1 MSNRELKSLIR
12 RELAAVTVT
21 TDNKRFLNEH
31 KALIHESGLEDKRQ
45 QQRSWE
51 SMKDKIA
58 RLVLEVLEENRWGIY
73 FKSEPMQVLPVKDSS
88 STLFKVNEVNLDEFE
103 QTIKSQI
110 DKDAERSRE
119 CQENQAANTLQIDKE
134 SSTGI
139 ETMLNDTEEWLE
151 KKQNMGL

>member
-139 ETMLNDTEEWLE
+139 ETMSNDIEE
-151 KKQNMGL
+151 

>member
-1 MSNRELKSLIR
+1 MLKNMLSRDLKSLIR
-12 RELAAVTVT
+12 TELEAVAVT
-21 TDNKRFLNEH
+21 TDNKKFLNEY
-31 KALIHESGLEDKRQ
+31 KAIIHESELEDKRQ

-110 DKDAERSRE
+110 DKDVERRSE
-119 CQENQAANTLQIDKE
+119 CQENQAKNKLQTDKE
-134 SSTGI
+134 SLTGT
-139 ETMLNDTEEWLE
+139 ETMLNDTEE
-151 KKQNMGL
+151 

>member
-1 MSNRELKSLIR
+1 MLNRDLKSLIR
-12 RELAAVTVT
+12 RELAAVAVT
-21 TDNKRFLNEH
+21 TDNKRFLNEY

-58 RLVLEVLEENRWGIY
+58 RLVLEVLAENRWGIY

-103 QTIKSQI
+103 QTIKSRI
-110 DKDAERSRE
+110 DKESERSSE
-119 CQENQAANTLQIDKE
+119 CQENQTANIPQIDKE
-134 SSTGI
+134 SSTGT
-139 ETMLNDTEEWLE
+139 ERMLNDTEE
-151 KKQNMGL
+151 

>member
-1 MSNRELKSLIR
+1 MLSRDLKSLIR
-12 RELAAVTVT
+12 TELEAVAVT
-21 TDNKRFLNEH
+21 TDNKKFLNEY
-31 KALIHESGLEDKRQ
+31 KAIIHESELEDKRQ

-58 RLVLEVLEENRWGIY
+58 RLVLDILKENRWGIY

-110 DKDAERSRE
+110 DKDVERRSE
-119 CQENQAANTLQIDKE
+119 CQENQAKNKLQTDKE
-134 SSTGI
+134 SLTGT
-139 ETMLNDTEEWLE
+139 ETMLNDTEE
-151 KKQNMGL
+151 

>member
-1 MSNRELKSLIR
+1 MR

-21 TDNKRFLNEH
+21 TDNKRFLNEY

-58 RLVLEVLEENRWGIY
+58 RLVLDILKENRWGIY

-119 CQENQAANTLQIDKE
+119 CQENQAANTLQTDRE

-139 ETMLNDTEEWLE
+139 ETMLNDTEE
-151 KKQNMGL
+151 

>member
-1 MSNRELKSLIR
+1 MLNRDLKSLIR
-12 RELAAVTVT
+12 TELAVAAVT

-58 RLVLEVLEENRWGIY
+58 RLVLEVLAENRWGIY

-119 CQENQAANTLQIDKE
+119 CQENQAANTLQTDRE

-139 ETMLNDTEEWLE
+139 ETMLNDTEE
-151 KKQNMGL
+151 

>member
-1 MSNRELKSLIR
+1 MLNRDLKSLIR

-110 DKDAERSRE
+110 DKDAERNRE
-119 CQENQAANTLQIDKE
+119 CQENQAESKLQTDRE
-134 SSTGI
+134 SSIGI
-139 ETMLNDTEEWLE
+139 ETMLNDTEE
-151 KKQNMGL
+151 

>member
-1 MSNRELKSLIR
+1 MLNRDLKSLIR
-12 RELAAVTVT
+12 RELAAVAVT
-21 TDNKRFLNEH
+21 TDNKRFLNEY

-58 RLVLEVLEENRWGIY
+58 RLVLDVLKENRWGIY

-110 DKDAERSRE
+110 DKEAERSSE
-119 CQENQAANTLQIDKE
+119 CQENQAESKLQTDRE
-134 SSTGI
+134 SSIGI

>member
-1 MSNRELKSLIR
+1 MSKRNLKKLIR
-12 RELAAVTVT
+12 TELAAIAVT
-21 TDNKRFLNEH
+21 TDNKRFLNEY
-31 KALIHESGLEDKRQ
+31 KAIIHESGLEDKRK

-58 RLVLEVLEENRWGIY
+58 KLVLDVLTQNRWGIY

-110 DKDAERSRE
+110 DKESERSNE
-119 CQENQAANTLQIDKE
+119 CQENQAKSKLQTDKE
-134 SSTGI
+134 SSIGI
-139 ETMLNDTEEWLE
+139 ETMLNDTEE
-151 KKQNMGL
+151 

>member
-1 MSNRELKSLIR
+1 MLNRDLKSLTR
-12 RELAAVTVT
+12 TELAAVTVT

-31 KALIHESGLEDKRQ
+31 EALIHESGLEDKRQ
-45 QQRSWE
+45 KQRSWE
-51 SMKDKIA
+51 SMKDNIA
-58 RLVLEVLEENRWGIY
+58 RLVLEVLKENRWGIY

-119 CQENQAANTLQIDKE
+119 CQENQAENTNQTDRE

-139 ETMLNDTEEWLE
+139 ETMSNDTEE
-151 KKQNMGL
+151 

>member
-1 MSNRELKSLIR
+1 
-12 RELAAVTVT
+12 
-21 TDNKRFLNEH
+21 
-31 KALIHESGLEDKRQ
+31 
-45 QQRSWE
+45 
-51 SMKDKIA
+51 MKDKIA

-110 DKDAERSRE
+110 DKDAERRSE
-119 CQENQAANTLQIDKE
+119 CQENQTESKLQTDKE

>member
-1 MSNRELKSLIR
+1 MLNRDLKSLIR

-58 RLVLEVLEENRWGIY
+58 RLVLEVLAENRWGIY

-110 DKDAERSRE
+110 DKDAERSIE
-119 CQENQAANTLQIDKE
+119 CQENQAENTLQIDKE

-139 ETMLNDTEEWLE
+139 ETMLNDTEE
-151 KKQNMGL
+151 